1 MKLINHKYVRG
12 TAVASLLV
20 FMAACSS
27 TPIAP
32 TRALN
37 AAQDA
42 ITVAEQGDARRY
54 SGAELDEARQRLVKA
69 EQAVSGERMVEAERF
84 AQEALITAELALART
99 DAAKARKINEEMG
112 KGADALIEEMQ
123 RTGEQQ

>member
-1 MKLINHKYVRG
+1 MQTIKHKYVRG
-12 TAVASLLV
+12 TAAASLLLL
-20 FMAACSS
+20 MTACSS

-32 TRALN
+32 TGSLT

-54 SGAELDEARQRLVKA
+54 SGADLDEAREKLTQA
-69 EQAVSGERMVEAERF
+69 EQAVSSERMIEAERF
-84 AQEALITAELALART
+84 AQESLVAAELASART
-99 DAAKARKINEEMG
+99 EAAKARKINEEMG

-123 RTGEQQ
+123 RTGEQL

>member
-42 ITVAEQGDARRY
+42 FTVAEQGDARRY
-54 SGAELDEARQRLVKA
+54 SRDELDEARQRLVKA
-69 EQAVSGERMVEAERF
+69 EQAVSGDRMVEAERF

-123 RTGEQQ
+123 RTGEKQ